1 MKAGA
6 RVAGLLIA
14 SWLAA
19 ATAPAPAAAQSA
31 APTPTQTA
39 APTGPTPLPPASPAP
54 EPGAATLCGQP
65 VPAPAQLP
73 PADSGPLLYV
83 LGLCFSTQDNRSA
96 VEPETYLYYLR
107 LRPSRPSQREW
118 IPFDDAARETI
129 RDDFRRLWA
138 TGFLDDLK
146 IEATDYTFA
155 NGVVGKVV
163 TYHIEERARVRLVKY
178 DGAGDL
184 DQTKIDEQLR
194 DQGAEIK
201 LDAFLDQGVIRRAR
215 TVLRDMLAEK
225 GFAAAEV
232 TSAVTPIE
240 GGGKLVSLTFSVARG
255 PKLVIRD
262 VTFIG
267 NRQVPDGDLA
277 KVLKSNR
284 PQGLLSL
291 VTSRGAYNQTTF
303 ADDAQRVEDYYRD
316 LGYVAVRVG
325 QPEVRALDD
334 SADGKTR
341 YVQLRIPVYEG
352 RRYRVGTL
360 AFEGQTIVRTE
371 ALQQIFKL
379 KPGAWYRQQRIR
391 DGLTKAREI
400 YGSVGH
406 MEFTGFPDLKRRDVP
421 DPDAAGST
429 PAAVPADAAVASANA
444 AAEAGPAIVDVVM
457 RLSEGPRYVINRI
470 AFKGNT
476 ITRDEVIRRELN
488 LYEGG
493 VFNTEALKHSV
504 RRLNQL
510 GYFKALEGSDKDLKV
525 DKANGVADAVDLTFT
540 LEEQNRNSIQFGGG
554 VSQYDG
560 AFFNLAYTTTNLL
573 GKGESLTLTGQRGTR
588 SSIYQVS
595 FTEPYA
601 FNRPITAGVEV
612 YSRKVDLITG
622 ANIIGY
628 SEVRSGGNLTLGRQ
642 LWRYTRALATYG
654 YEVVDTAVSQELRD
668 SLGEGSTSQLSSL
681 FLEDG
686 RYVESRITPAFVY
699 NTVDNPYAPRSGRRL
714 SLNMPIAGGLLGGTT
729 SYIRPEAEA
738 ILYFPHTRRTALGV
752 RVNAGMLRPYGG
764 TRDLPYYLR
773 YVMGGE
779 YQIRGVELR
788 SVGPLDE
795 NQRVVGGDKF
805 VLFNAE
811 YYLDIMGPV
820 RALLFHDAG
829 QAFAETQRI
838 DLRQLRTSSGV
849 ELRVIVPMLNVPF
862 RLIYAWNIYR
872 DTFQPARALKFAVGT
887 TF

>member
-1 MKAGA
+1 MRRAILTLA
-6 RVAGLLIA
+6 AWA
-14 SWLAA
+14 MAA
-19 ATAPAPAAAQSA
+19 ATAAAQPQTSTPLPAPPVPADPNAPTLCGQAVPAPAA
-31 APTPTQTA
+31 
-39 APTGPTPLPPASPAP
+39 LPPA
-54 EPGAATLCGQP
+54 G
-65 VPAPAQLP
+65 
-73 PADSGPLLYV
+73 SGPLVYV
-83 LGLCFSTQDNRSA
+83 LGLCFSTQGNQSA

-118 IPFDDAARETI
+118 VPYDESTVQTI
-129 RDDFRRLWA
+129 KEDFRRLWA

-146 IEATDYTFA
+146 IEATDYAFE
-155 NGVVGKVV
+155 NGVVGKIV
-163 TYHIEERARVRLVKY
+163 TYHIEERARVRIVKY

-184 DQTKIDEQLR
+184 EQSKIDEQLR
-194 DQGAEIK
+194 DHGAEIK

-215 TVLRDMLAEK
+215 TVLRDLLAEK
-225 GFAAAEV
+225 GYAAAEV
-232 TSAVTPIE
+232 TSAIAPIE
-240 GGGKLVSLTFSVARG
+240 GGGKLVSLTFNVTRG

-262 VTFIG
+262 VAFIG
-267 NRQVPDGDLA
+267 NRAVPDGDLV

-291 VTSRGAYNQTTF
+291 VTSRGAYNETTY

-316 LGYVAVRVG
+316 QGYVAVRVG

-334 SADGKTR
+334 SPDGKTR
-341 YVQLRIPVYEG
+341 FVQLRIPVYEG

-360 AFEGQTIVRTE
+360 TFEGQTIVRTE
-371 ALQQIFKL
+371 ALQAIFKL
-379 KPGAWYRQQRIR
+379 KPGAWYRQQRLR

-406 MEFTGFPDLKRRDVP
+406 MEFTGYPDLKRRDVT
-421 DPDAAGST
+421 DPDAAGTT
-429 PAAVPADAAVASANA
+429 PPAGLPAEAAAANA
-444 AAEAGPAIVDVVM
+444 IAPAEAGPAVVDVVM

-470 AFKGNT
+470 TFKGNT
-476 ITRDEVIRRELN
+476 ITRDSVIRRELA

-510 GYFKALEGSDKDLKV
+510 GYFKALEGNEKDLKV
-525 DKANGVADAVDLTFT
+525 DKTNGVADSVDLTFT
-540 LEEQNRNSIQFGGG
+540 LEEQNRNQIQFGGG

-573 GKGESLTLTGQRGTR
+573 GRGESMTLTGQRGTR

-595 FTEPYA
+595 FSEPYA
-601 FNRPITAGVEV
+601 FNRPITAGIDV

-622 ANIIGY
+622 ANTIGY
-628 SEVRSGGNLTLGRQ
+628 SEVRAGGNLTVGRQ
-642 LWRYTRALATYG
+642 LWAFTRLFATYG
-654 YEVVDTAVSQELRD
+654 YEVVDTAVSQDLKD
-668 SLGEGSTSQLSSL
+668 SLGDSAASRLSAL
-681 FLEDG
+681 FLDNG
-686 RYVESRITPAFVY
+686 RHIESRITPAFVY
-699 NTVDNPYAPRSGRRL
+699 NTVDNPYTPRSGKRL
-714 SLNMPIAGGLLGGTT
+714 SINMPVAGGILGGTT

-752 RVNAGMLRPYGG
+752 RLNAGMLRPYGG
-764 TRDLPYYLR
+764 TRELPYYLR

-795 NQRVVGGDKF
+795 DQRVIGGDKF

-811 YYLDIMGPV
+811 YYLDLFGPV

-829 QAFAETQRI
+829 QAFADTEPI
-838 DLRQLRTSSGV
+838 NLRELRTSSGV

-872 DTFQPARALKFAVGT
+872 DAFQPARALKFAVGT

>member
-1 MKAGA
+1 MTVA
-6 RVAGLLIA
+6 RRLAALAGLLV
-14 SWLAA
+14 WLV
-19 ATAPAPAAAQSA
+19 TAAPAAAQS
-31 APTPTQTA
+31 TA
-39 APTGPTPLPPASPAP
+39 DGGTT
-54 EPGAATLCGQP
+54 TLCGQP

-73 PADSGPLLYV
+73 PAGSGPLVYA
-83 LGLCFSTQDNRSA
+83 LGLCFSTQGNRSA

-118 IPFDDAARETI
+118 VPFDDGTRETI
-129 RDDFRRLWA
+129 KEDFRRLWA

-146 IEATDYTFA
+146 VEATDYTFA
-155 NGVVGKVV
+155 NGVPGKIV

-178 DGAGDL
+178 EGAGDL
-184 DQTKIDEQLR
+184 EQTKIDEQLR
-194 DQGAEIK
+194 EQGAEIK
-201 LDAFLDQGVIRRAR
+201 LDAFLDQGTIRRAR

-232 TSAVTPIE
+232 SSAVVPIE
-240 GGGKLVSLTFSVARG
+240 GGGKLVSLTFNVTRG
-255 PKLVIRD
+255 PKLLIRD
-262 VTFIG
+262 VAFIG
-267 NRQVPDGDLA
+267 NRQIADGTLA
-277 KVLKSNR
+277 KVLKNNR

-291 VTSRGAYNQTTF
+291 VTRGGAYNQTTF

-316 LGYVAVRVG
+316 QGYVAVRVG

-341 YVQLRIPVYEG
+341 FVQLRIPVYEG
-352 RRYRVGTL
+352 RRYRVGTI
-360 AFEGQTIVRTE
+360 AFDGQTIVRTE

-379 KPGAWYRQQRIR
+379 KPGAWYRQQRVR
-391 DGLTKAREI
+391 DGLTKAREL

-406 MEFTGFPDLKRRDVP
+406 MEFTGYPDLKRRDVP
-421 DPDAAGST
+421 DPDAAGTT
-429 PAAVPADAAVASANA
+429 PSPAGVPAPATEVSAVA
-444 AAEAGPAIVDVVM
+444 AAEPGPAIVDVVM
-457 RLSEGPRYVINRI
+457 RLSEGPRYVIRRI

-612 YSRKVDLITG
+612 YSRKVNLITG
-622 ANIIGY
+622 ANTIGY
-628 SEVRSGGNLTLGRQ
+628 SEVRAGGNVTLGRQ

-668 SLGEGSTSQLSSL
+668 SLGAGATAQLSGL
-681 FLEDG
+681 FLDNG
-686 RYVESRITPAFVY
+686 RYIESRITPAFVY
-699 NTVDNPYAPRSGRRL
+699 NTVDNPFTPRSGRRL
-714 SLNMPIAGGLLGGTT
+714 TVNMPIAGGVLGGTT

-752 RVNAGMLRPYGG
+752 RLNAGMLRPYGG

-788 SVGPLDE
+788 SVGPVDE
-795 NQRVVGGDKF
+795 NQRVIGGDKF

-811 YYLDIMGPV
+811 YYFDVVGPV

-829 QAFAETQRI
+829 QAFAEHERI
-838 DLRQLRTSSGV
+838 DLRQLRTSTGV

-872 DTFQPARALKFAVGT
+872 DSFQPARAVKFAVGT

>member
-1 MKAGA
+1 
-6 RVAGLLIA
+6 
-14 SWLAA
+14 
-19 ATAPAPAAAQSA
+19 
-31 APTPTQTA
+31 
-39 APTGPTPLPPASPAP
+39 
-54 EPGAATLCGQP
+54 
-65 VPAPAQLP
+65 
-73 PADSGPLLYV
+73 
-83 LGLCFSTQDNRSA
+83 
-96 VEPETYLYYLR
+96 
-107 LRPSRPSQREW
+107 
-118 IPFDDAARETI
+118 
-129 RDDFRRLWA
+129 
-138 TGFLDDLK
+138 
-146 IEATDYTFA
+146 
-155 NGVVGKVV
+155 
-163 TYHIEERARVRLVKY
+163 
-178 DGAGDL
+178 
-184 DQTKIDEQLR
+184 
-194 DQGAEIK
+194 
-201 LDAFLDQGVIRRAR
+201 
-215 TVLRDMLAEK
+215 
-225 GFAAAEV
+225 
-232 TSAVTPIE
+232 
-240 GGGKLVSLTFSVARG
+240 
-255 PKLVIRD
+255 
-262 VTFIG
+262 
-267 NRQVPDGDLA
+267 
-277 KVLKSNR
+277 
-284 PQGLLSL
+284 
-291 VTSRGAYNQTTF
+291 
-303 ADDAQRVEDYYRD
+303 
-316 LGYVAVRVG
+316 VAVRVG
-325 QPEVRALDD
+325 QPEVRTLDD

-341 YVQLRIPVYEG
+341 YVQLRIPVFEG

-379 KPGAWYRQQRIR
+379 KPGAWYRQQRVR

-429 PAAVPADAAVASANA
+429 PPPAGLPAAAVEVNA
-444 AAEAGPAIVDVVM
+444 IATAEAGPAIVDVVM

-510 GYFKALEGSDKDLKV
+510 GYFKALEGSEKDLKV

-573 GKGESLTLTGQRGTR
+573 GKGESLTVTGQRGTR

-612 YSRKVDLITG
+612 YSRKVNLLTS
-622 ANIIGY
+622 ANVIGY
-628 SEVRSGGNLTLGRQ
+628 SEVRAGGNLTLGRQ
-642 LWRYTRALATYG
+642 LWRYTRAFATYG

-681 FLEDG
+681 FRDNG
-686 RYVESRITPAFVY
+686 RYIESRISPAFVY
-699 NTVDNPYAPRSGRRL
+699 NTVDSPYAPRSGRRL

-752 RVNAGMLRPYGG
+752 RLNGGMLRPYGG

-795 NQRVVGGDKF
+795 SQRVVGGDKF

-811 YYLDIMGPV
+811 YYLDVFGPV

-829 QAFAETQRI
+829 QAYAETQRI
-838 DLRQLRTSSGV
+838 DLRQLRTSTGV

>member
-1 MKAGA
+1 VRHAIPA
-6 RVAGLLIA
+6 VVAWAI
-14 SWLAA
+14 AA
-19 ATAPAPAAAQSA
+19 ATAAAQPPASTPLPVPPAPAD
-31 APTPTQTA
+31 PN
-39 APTGPTPLPPASPAP
+39 
-54 EPGAATLCGQP
+54 AATLCGQP
-65 VPAPAQLP
+65 VPAPAALP
-73 PADSGPLLYV
+73 PAGSGPLVYV
-83 LGLCFSTQDNRSA
+83 LGLCFSTQGNQSA

-107 LRPSRPSQREW
+107 LRPSRHSQREW
-118 IPFDDAARETI
+118 VPYDESTLQTI
-129 RDDFRRLWA
+129 KEDFRRLWA

-146 IEATDYTFA
+146 IEATDYAFE
-155 NGVVGKVV
+155 NGVVGKIV
-163 TYHIEERARVRLVKY
+163 TYHIEERARVRIVKY

-184 DQTKIDEQLR
+184 EQSKIDEQLR
-194 DQGAEIK
+194 DHGAEIK

-225 GFAAAEV
+225 GYAAAEV
-232 TSAVTPIE
+232 TSAIAPIE
-240 GGGKLVSLTFSVARG
+240 GGGKLVSLTFNVTRG

-262 VTFIG
+262 VAFIG
-267 NRQVPDGDLA
+267 NRAVPDGDLV

-291 VTSRGAYNQTTF
+291 VTSRGAYNETTY

-316 LGYVAVRVG
+316 QGYVAVRVG

-334 SADGKTR
+334 SPDGKTR
-341 YVQLRIPVYEG
+341 FVQLRIPVYEG
-352 RRYRVGTL
+352 RRYRVGALT
-360 AFEGQTIVRTE
+360 FEGQTIVRTE
-371 ALQQIFKL
+371 ALQAIFKL
-379 KPGAWYRQQRIR
+379 KPGAWYRQQRVR

-406 MEFTGFPDLKRRDVP
+406 MEFTGYPDLKRRDVP
-421 DPDAAGST
+421 DPDAAGT
-429 PAAVPADAAVASANA
+429 TPPAAAAPDES
-444 AAEAGPAIVDVVM
+444 GPAIVDVVM

-470 AFKGNT
+470 TFKGNT
-476 ITRDEVIRRELN
+476 ITRDSVIRRELA

-510 GYFKALEGSDKDLKV
+510 GYFKALEGNEKDLKV
-525 DKANGVADAVDLTFT
+525 DKTNGVADSVDLTFT
-540 LEEQNRNSIQFGGG
+540 LEEQNRNQIQFGGG

-573 GKGESLTLTGQRGTR
+573 GRGESMTLTGQRGTR

-595 FTEPYA
+595 FSEPYA
-601 FNRPITAGVEV
+601 FNRPITAGIDV

-622 ANIIGY
+622 ANTIGY
-628 SEVRSGGNLTLGRQ
+628 SEVRAGGNLTLGRQ
-642 LWRYTRALATYG
+642 LWAFTRLFATYG
-654 YEVVDTAVSQELRD
+654 YEVVDTAVSQELQD
-668 SLGEGSTSQLSSL
+668 SLGDSAASRLSSL
-681 FLEDG
+681 FLDNG
-686 RYVESRITPAFVY
+686 RHIESRITPAFVY
-699 NTVDNPYAPRSGRRL
+699 NTVDNPYTPRSGRRL
-714 SLNMPIAGGLLGGTT
+714 SVNIPVAGGILGGTT

-738 ILYFPHTRRTALGV
+738 ILYFPHTRRTSLGV
-752 RVNAGMLRPYGG
+752 RLNAGMLRPYGG
-764 TRDLPYYLR
+764 TRELPYYLR

-795 NQRVVGGDKF
+795 DQRVIGGDKF

-811 YYLDIMGPV
+811 YYLDLFGPV

-829 QAFAETQRI
+829 QAFADTEPI
-838 DLRQLRTSSGV
+838 NLRELRTSTGV